1 VIGFVDP
8 GRGIK
13 NATANLNLAPV
24 DSTSS
29 KVQSPDKGW
38 LGPARVRWFR
48 MFAMKSRRYGDS
60 ESAEMKI
67 ELEKEAANLG
77 G

>member
-1 VIGFVDP
+1 
-8 GRGIK
+8 
-13 NATANLNLAPV
+13 
-24 DSTSS
+24 
-29 KVQSPDKGW
+29 
-38 LGPARVRWFR
+38 